1 MSGELEQ
8 GLQRAREH
16 LGRATLEMLE
26 AARALLDASLRASGL
41 HSVAPDSLASEIGRS
56 LDALVSSL
64 RKGEPFAL
72 PPSLTDPLTKA
83 LEAEIA
89 RWQARSRT
97 DADARPVLRA
107 FLGLRELLWELGVRS
122 QTEPGAPRAPEPRD
136 TAQPSPGEPTK
147 SRVQRFD
154 VEG

>member
-1 MSGELEQ
+1 M
-8 GLQRAREH
+8 RANTWGAPRSK
-16 LGRATLEMLE
+16 RLE

-72 PPSLTDPLTKA
+72 PPSLTDPLTQA
-83 LEAEIA
+83 LGAEIE
-89 RWQARSRT
+89 RWQARSQT

-107 FLGLRELLWELGVRS
+107 FLGITRTPLGVGRAVANRTRVAPCARSRELIH
-122 QTEPGAPRAPEPRD
+122 
-136 TAQPSPGEPTK
+136 SPA
-147 SRVQRFD
+147 S
-154 VEG
+154 